1 MIIARI
7 ISLLIGYIF
16 GLFQTGYIYGKSK
29 GIDIRTEGSGNA
41 GTTNS
46 LRVLGWKAGAITF
59 AGDLLK
65 AIFAVLL
72 IKLIFGG
79 IYGADTK
86 VLELYAGFGTV
97 FGLNFPCYLLFKGGE
112 GIA

>member
-16 GLFQTGYIYGKSK
+16 GLFQTGYIYGKNK

-59 AGDLLK
+59 VADL
-65 AIFAVLL
+65 FSNS
-72 IKLIFGG
+72 
-79 IYGADTK
+79 T
-86 VLELYAGFGTV
+86 
-97 FGLNFPCYLLFKGGE
+97 LFTSSIIGSST
-112 GIA
+112 

>member
-41 GTTNS
+41 G
-46 LRVLGWKAGAITF
+46 
-59 AGDLLK
+59 
-65 AIFAVLL
+65 
-72 IKLIFGG
+72 
-79 IYGADTK
+79 
-86 VLELYAGFGTV
+86 
-97 FGLNFPCYLLFKGGE
+97 KGGLLL
-112 GIA
+112 

>member
-29 GIDIRTEGSGNA
+29 GMWISVQKAAEMQARPIRYA
-41 GTTNS
+41 C
-46 LRVLGWKAGAITF
+46 LGGKQERLLLL
-59 AGDLLK
+59 GDLLK

-79 IYGADTK
+79 I
-86 VLELYAGFGTV
+86 VIR
-97 FGLNFPCYLLFKGGE
+97 C
-112 GIA
+112 

>member
-41 GTTNS
+41 G
-46 LRVLGWKAGAITF
+46 
-59 AGDLLK
+59 
-65 AIFAVLL
+65 
-72 IKLIFGG
+72 
-79 IYGADTK
+79 
-86 VLELYAGFGTV
+86 
-97 FGLNFPCYLLFKGGE
+97 KGVPGQNAPFRGRTE
-112 GIA
+112 NDR